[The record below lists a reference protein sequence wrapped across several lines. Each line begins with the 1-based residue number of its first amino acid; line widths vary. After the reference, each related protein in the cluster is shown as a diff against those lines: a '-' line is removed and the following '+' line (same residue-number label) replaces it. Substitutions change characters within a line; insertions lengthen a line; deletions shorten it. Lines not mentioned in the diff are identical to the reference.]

1 MGHWGTGDGL
11 ERMAAVLLQRVL
23 QREKETMKFCGSLG
37 VGKALGEDLRDEFHE
52 RRF

>member
-1 MGHWGTGDGL
+1 MEDRQ

-23 QREKETMKFCGSLG
+23 QREKETVQFCGSLG
-37 VGKALGEDLRDEFHE
+37 VGGKGLGEDLRDEFHE